1 MADRMRVVI
10 GFAILTL
17 VSVAIQLGA
26 TQIRPITA
34 GTIKPAANFSDHPAV
49 GAWFGKAIQI
59 CLAGNAAS
67 NCEFGNPAITLF
79 MTPQIWAD
87 GNFIGNDHLAVASP
101 PLGPHTT
108 AHGSWL
114 PVSPSEFQAD

>member
-79 MTPQIWAD
+79 MTPQIWPD
-87 GNFIGNDHLAVASP
+87 CNFIAYERQAVATP
-101 PLGPHTT
+101 PLRPDPTWH
-108 AHGSWL
+108 
-114 PVSPSEFQAD
+114 